1 MTAMSRGNKYSY
13 VEAENAFTSEGGF
26 LPRRSESGHVRP
38 ENTLRFLSESRG
50 VDRTPQKPQE
60 WLLRQSVGFDGRHYQ
75 YNGYRYDRLA
85 DAIAHVAL
93 TRTRPSLLEPK
104 GPYSAERSVEP
115 PTARDREIMASLGI
129 VAIGHAYRWRA
140 FRYDRL
146 EDAVAYAALMQ
157 RRGE

>member
-1 MTAMSRGNKYSY
+1 MSRGKKYSY
-13 VEAENAFTSEGGF
+13 DEAENAFTSEGGF
-26 LPRRSESGHVRP
+26 LPRRSESGCVRP
-38 ENTLRFLSESRG
+38 ESTLSFLSESRA
-50 VDRTPQKPQE
+50 VDRTALQKPE
-60 WLLRQSVGFDGRHYQ
+60 AWLLRQSVGFDGRHYQ

-104 GPYSAERSVEP
+104 GPYSPERSAEP
-115 PTARDREIMASLGI
+115 PTARDRETMASLGI
-129 VAIGHAYRWRA
+129 VAIGSAYRWRA

-146 EDAVAYAALMQ
+146 EDAVAYATLVQ

>member
-1 MTAMSRGNKYSY
+1 MSRSKRYSY

-26 LPRRSESGHVRP
+26 VPRRSESGHVRP
-38 ENTLRFLSESRG
+38 ENILRFLPESRAA
-50 VDRTPQKPQE
+50 DRTTLQKPE
-60 WLLRQSVGFDGRHYQ
+60 DWLLRQSVGFDGRHYQ

-104 GPYSAERSVEP
+104 GPYSLERSNEP
-115 PTARDREIMASLGI
+115 PTARDRETMASLGI